1 MVKLNVPVVVGVPV
15 ISPVI
20 KSRLQPVGSEPLFIV
35 NVYGAIPPVTLA
47 KQAERVAEYA
57 VSFNPS
63 GRAEQ
68 VGHARVAVFGI
79 LIVTFLE
86 ALSFLGLLLS
96 LAIKVIVWL
105 PGKLGV
111 PEMQRVL
118 FPVPVGV
125 SKSPATGRVGD
136 HVYGGVPPLAV

>member
-1 MVKLNVPVVVGVPV
+1 LNVPAVVGVPV

-20 KSRLQPVGSEPLFIV
+20 KLRGLQPVGSEPLFIV
-35 NVYGAIPPVTLA
+35 KVYGAIPPVTLA

-68 VGHARVAVFGI
+68 VGHARVAGFGI
-79 LIVTFLE
+79 LIDTILE
-86 ALSFLGLLLS
+86 AVNFGVLLS
-96 LAIKVIVWL
+96 LAVTVILWL

-111 PEMQRVL
+111 PEMQRVS
-118 FPVPVGV
+118 FPDPETVII
-125 SKSPATGRVGD
+125 SPATG
-136 HVYGGVPPLAV
+136 